1 MYMYL
6 LVITFD
12 NKRNLADNPDKMCG
26 DNEIQSWCKE
36 VSDAGVEV
44 KSSKSVYSYYEHGI
58 LMSCLYHELVATVPG
73 LFHVK

>member
-1 MYMYL
+1 M
-6 LVITFD
+6 ITFD

-44 KSSKSVYSYYEHGI
+44 KSSKSIYSYYEQCI
-58 LMSCLYHELVATVPG
+58 LMFCLYCELLVTVPG
-73 LFHVK
+73 SFHVK